1 MKLDQ
6 DFSIQ
11 VLETDV
17 LVLGGG
23 LAGFRAA
30 VSAKNSGAEV
40 TIAFQAHGASQ
51 YIIGFN
57 APLGD
62 SDPRDNPEVYF
73 DDIVKGGYG
82 LNDRQL
88 VSVVAEG
95 AIDALNELVSIGI
108 PFERLGNK
116 FVQRHLS
123 GNSYPRSVFHPN
135 GIGHLAL
142 KGLIEHSKEIGIKE
156 QSGVKVISLLKDG
169 NEVVGAI
176 LAKKH
181 TGEFIAVHANA
192 VVMAMGGIG
201 AIYSDSTYPADVAS
215 DSYAL
220 ALHAG
225 ATLIDMEFVQ
235 FEPTV
240 VVYPEG
246 AKGMEMPTAMLG
258 DGAYLLNSL
267 GERFMFKYNP
277 EFGETKIEK
286 AKMAL
291 CIQREI
297 DEGRGFSDGTIL
309 FDTTKVPPQ
318 KLESYVN
325 HCKRLRNSG
334 LEPLTNLP
342 RIRPAAHSHMGGIK
356 VDKNYWTGITGFYA
370 AGEAS
375 GGVHGASRLAGNG
388 ASDVIVSGG
397 VAGRSAASMKKS
409 RVKRNW
415 DHIHQIALEKIK
427 SLFNKEK
434 GIKAEE
440 IKKALCDTML
450 SSAGLI
456 RDEASLKRGR
466 KKLMDL
472 QFLLKQGVQSK
483 SLPDALRALEA
494 EHMLLT
500 ALVVVESALERSESR
515 GAHRRSDYP
524 DSDDSLWLHHIGF
537 KMSHEQKLDRLKLPL
552 E

>member
-1 MKLDQ
+1 MNIDQ

-11 VLETDV
+11 VIETDV

-30 VSAKNSGAEV
+30 VSARNSGAEV
-40 TIAFQAHGASQ
+40 LIAYQAHGASQ

-73 DDIVKGGYG
+73 DDMVKGGYG

-88 VSVVAEG
+88 VSVVANG
-95 AIDALNELVSIGI
+95 AIDALNELVSIGV
-108 PFERLGNK
+108 PFERKGAK

-123 GNSYPRSVFHPN
+123 GNSYPRSVFHPH

-156 QSGVKVISLLKDG
+156 QSGIKVISLLKDG
-169 NEVVGAI
+169 NDVVGAI

-297 DEGRGFSDGTIL
+297 DEGRGLSDGTIL

-356 VDKNYWTGITGFYA
+356 VDKNYWTGIPGFYA

-409 RVKRNW
+409 GAKRNW

-440 IKKALCDTML
+440 IKKELCDTML

-472 QFLLKQGVQSK
+472 QSLLNQGVQSK

>member
-258 DGAYLLNSL
+258 DGAHLLNSL

-297 DEGRGFSDGTIL
+297 DEGRGLSDGTIL

-524 DSDDSLWLHHIGF
+524 DSDDSNWLHHIGF

>member
-1 MKLDQ
+1 MKIDQ

-11 VLETDV
+11 VIETDV

-30 VSAKNSGAEV
+30 VSARNSGAEV
-40 TIAFQAHGASQ
+40 VVAYQAHGASQ

-62 SDPRDNPEVYF
+62 SDPRDNPGVYF

-88 VSVVAEG
+88 VSVVATG

-108 PFERLGNK
+108 PFERVGNK
-116 FVQRHLS
+116 FAQRHLS

-142 KGLIEHSKEIGIKE
+142 KGLIEHSKVIGVKE

-169 NEVVGAI
+169 DDVVGAI

-220 ALHAG
+220 ALKVG

-258 DGAYLLNSL
+258 DGAHLLNSL
-267 GERFMFKYNP
+267 GERFMFRYNP

-297 DEGRGFSDGTIL
+297 DEGRGLSDGTVL
-309 FDTTKVPPQ
+309 FDTTKVPPE

-334 LEPLTNLP
+334 LEPLTHLP

-356 VDKNYWTGITGFYA
+356 VDKNYWTGIPGFYA

-397 VAGRSAASMKKS
+397 VAGRSAASMKKNGTQ
-409 RVKRNW
+409 RNW
-415 DHIHQIALEKIK
+415 DHIHRIALEKII
-427 SLFNKEK
+427 SLSNKGK

-440 IKKALCDTML
+440 IKKELCSTML
-450 SSAGLI
+450 FSAGLI
-456 RDEASLKRGR
+456 RDEVGLKEG
-466 KKLMDL
+466 KKRLEDL
-472 QFLLKQGVQSK
+472 QILLNKGVQAKNLSE
-483 SLPDALRALEA
+483 ALRALEA
-494 EHMLLT
+494 DHMLLT
-500 ALVVVESALERSESR
+500 AKVIIDAALERTESR
-515 GAHRRSDYP
+515 GAHRRRDYSDSN
-524 DSDDSLWLHHIGF
+524 DSSWLHHIGF
-537 KMSHEQKLDRLKLPL
+537 SMNQAQEINRLKVPI

>member
-1 MKLDQ
+1 LKIDQ

-11 VLETDV
+11 VVETDV

-40 TIAFQAHGASQ
+40 IIAFQAHGASQ

-62 SDPRDNPEVYF
+62 SDSRDNPQVYF

-88 VSVVAEG
+88 VSVIANG

-108 PFERLGNK
+108 PFERKANK

-142 KGLIEHSKEIGIKE
+142 KGLIEHSKNIGVKE
-156 QSGVKVISLLKDG
+156 YSGVKVINLLKDG
-169 NEVVGAI
+169 DEVVGAI

-258 DGAYLLNSL
+258 DGAHLLNSL

-297 DEGRGFSDGTIL
+297 DEGRGLSDGTVL
-309 FDTTKVPPQ
+309 FDTTKVPPE

-356 VDKNYWTGITGFYA
+356 VDKNYWTGIAGLYA

-397 VAGRSAASMKKS
+397 VAGRSAASLKKS
-409 RVKRNW
+409 GAKRNW
-415 DHIHQIALEKIK
+415 NQIHHTALEKIK
-427 SLFNKEK
+427 SLSNKEK

-466 KKLMDL
+466 KKLIDL
-472 QFLLKQGVQSK
+472 QSLLNQGVQSK

-494 EHMLLT
+494 EHMVLT

-524 DSDDSLWLHHIGF
+524 NSDDSHWLHHIGF
-537 KMSHEQKLDRLKLPL
+537 KMNYEQKLDRLKLPI

>member
-1 MKLDQ
+1 MKINQ

-30 VSAKNSGAEV
+30 VSARNSGAEV
-40 TIAFQAHGASQ
+40 IAAYQAHGASQ

-108 PFERLGNK
+108 PFERVGKK
-116 FVQRHLS
+116 FAQRHLS

-135 GIGHLAL
+135 GIGRLAL
-142 KGLIEHSKEIGIKE
+142 KGLMEHSKSIGVKE
-156 QSGVKVISLLKDG
+156 QSGVKVINLLKDG
-169 NEVVGAI
+169 DEVVGAI

-201 AIYSDSTYPADVAS
+201 AIYSDSTYPTDVAS

-220 ALHAG
+220 ALQAG

-240 VVYPEG
+240 VVHPEG

-258 DGAYLLNSL
+258 DGAHLLNSI
-267 GERFMFKYNP
+267 GERFMFRYNP

-297 DEGRGFSDGTIL
+297 DEGRGLPDGTVL
-309 FDTTKVPPQ
+309 FDTTKLPPE
-318 KLESYVN
+318 KLESYIH
-325 HCKRLRNSG
+325 HCKRLRSSG
-334 LEPLTNLP
+334 LEPLTDLP

-356 VDKNYWTGITGFYA
+356 VDKNYWTGISGFYA

-397 VAGRSAASMKKS
+397 IAGRSAASFKKS
-409 RVKRNW
+409 GAKRNW
-415 DHIHQIALEKIK
+415 DLIHHAALEKIT
-427 SLFNKEK
+427 SLSNKTE

-450 SSAGLI
+450 FSAGLI
-456 RDEASLKRGR
+456 RDEAGLKEGK
-466 KKLMDL
+466 KKLRDL
-472 QFLLKQGVQSK
+472 QLLFNKGLQAKNLS
-483 SLPDALRALEA
+483 DALRALEA

-500 ALVVVESALERSESR
+500 AQVIIEAALERAESR

-524 DSDDSLWLHHIGF
+524 NSDDSSWLHHIGF
-537 KMSHEQKLDRLKLPL
+537 MMKQGQELNRLKVPI

>member
-1 MKLDQ
+1 MKIAQ
-6 DFSIQ
+6 EFSIQ
-11 VLETDV
+11 VVETDV

-30 VSAKNSGAEV
+30 ISAKSSGAEAI
-40 TIAFQAHGASQ
+40 IAYQAHGASQ

-62 SDPRDNPEVYF
+62 SDPRDNPDIYF
-73 DDIVKGGYG
+73 DDMVKGGYG

-88 VSVVAEG
+88 VSVIANG
-95 AIDALNELVSIGI
+95 AIDALREMVAIGI
-108 PFERLGNK
+108 PFERAGNK

-135 GIGHLAL
+135 GIGHIAL
-142 KGLIEHSKEIGIKE
+142 KALREHSKEIGIKE
-156 QSGVKVISLLKDG
+156 YSGVKVISLLKDG
-169 NEVVGAI
+169 DEIVGAI

-181 TGEFIAVHANA
+181 RDEFIAVHANS

-220 ALHAG
+220 ALEVG
-225 ATLIDMEFVQ
+225 AILIDMEFVQ

-240 VVYPEG
+240 VVHPEG

-258 DGAYLLNSL
+258 DGAHLLNSL

-291 CIQREI
+291 CIQHEI
-297 DEGRGFSDGTIL
+297 DEGRGLPDGTVL
-309 FDTTKVPPQ
+309 FDTTKVPPE
-318 KLESYVN
+318 KLESYIN
-325 HCKRLRNSG
+325 HCKRLRSSG
-334 LEPLTNLP
+334 LEPLSELP

-356 VDKNYWTGITGFYA
+356 VDKNYWTGIPGLYA

-388 ASDVIVSGG
+388 ASDVIISGG
-397 VAGRSAASMKKS
+397 VAGRSAARLKKS
-409 RVKRNW
+409 SAKRNW
-415 DHIHQIALEKIK
+415 NSIHQIALEKIR
-427 SLFNKEK
+427 SLSNKAD
-434 GIKAEE
+434 GIKAED
-440 IKKALCDTML
+440 IKKVLCDTML
-450 SSAGLI
+450 LFAGLI
-456 RDEASLKRGR
+456 RDEASLKKGQA
-466 KKLMDL
+466 KLIDL
-472 QFLLKQGVQSK
+472 QRLFNKGVQAN
-483 SLPDALRALEA
+483 SLAEALRALEA

-500 ALVVVESALERSESR
+500 AQVIIEAALNRTESR
-515 GAHRRSDYP
+515 GAHRRSDFP
-524 DSDDSLWLHHIGF
+524 DSDDSSWLHHIGF
-537 KMSHEQKLDRLKLPL
+537 KMNKEHELNRIKVSIT
-552 E
+552 

>member
-1 MKLDQ
+1 LNIDQ

-11 VLETDV
+11 VIETDV

-30 VSAKNSGAEV
+30 VSARNSGAEV
-40 TIAFQAHGASQ
+40 LIAYQAHGASQ

-73 DDIVKGGYG
+73 DDMVKGGYG

-88 VSVVAEG
+88 VSVVANG
-95 AIDALNELVSIGI
+95 AIDALNELVSIGV
-108 PFERLGNK
+108 PFERKGAK

-123 GNSYPRSVFHPN
+123 GNSYPRSVFHPH

-156 QSGVKVISLLKDG
+156 QSGIKVISLLKDS
-169 NEVVGAI
+169 NDVVGAI

-297 DEGRGFSDGTIL
+297 DEGRGLSDGTIL

-356 VDKNYWTGITGFYA
+356 VDKNYWTGIPGFYA

-409 RVKRNW
+409 GAKRNW

-440 IKKALCDTML
+440 IKKELCDTML

-472 QFLLKQGVQSK
+472 QSLLNQGVQSK